1 MSGDLDEV
9 LLTTRSVRRRL
20 DYGRPVERDL
30 IRECLELAVH
40 APNGG
45 NRQDWRFVVV
55 DEPAVLEHIAGYYR
69 KASQAYLAAAQ
80 ATQAGPAC
88 LTAART
94 LAERLHEVPAL
105 VVGCLNG
112 RLPEGAPPATQS
124 SFFGSIYPALWSFM
138 LAARARGLGT
148 TLTTV
153 QLAYERE
160 IAALLGIPYET
171 TTQAAMIAVGYLV
184 RPPAGPAVRRPL
196 DEVMSWN
203 HWNHWHQW
211 NCLADGGES

>member
-1 MSGDLDEV
+1 MTGDLDEILV
-9 LLTTRSVRRRL
+9 TTRSVRRWL
-20 DYGRPVERDL
+20 DYGRPVAREL

-55 DEPAVLEHIAGYYR
+55 DAPPVLARIAGYYR
-69 KASQAYLAAAQ
+69 KASQAYLAARP
-80 ATQAGPAC
+80 PAASGT

-94 LAERLHEVPAL
+94 LAEHLHEVPAL

-112 RLPEGAPPATQS
+112 RLAAEAPLARQS

-148 TLTTV
+148 ALTTV

-160 IAALLGIPYET
+160 IAGILGIPYQT
-171 TTQAAMIAVGYLV
+171 TTQAAMVAVGHLA
-184 RPPAGPAVRRPL
+184 RPLAGPAPRRPL
-196 DEVMSWN
+196 DDVMSWN
-203 HWNHWHQW
+203 RWAEGTGQ
-211 NCLADGGES
+211 

>member
-1 MSGDLDEV
+1 VGGAGGDVVTSDIDQILV
-9 LLTTRSVRRRL
+9 TTRSVRRWL
-20 DYGRPVERDL
+20 DYGRPVARDL
-30 IRECLELAVH
+30 ISECLELALH

-55 DEPAVLEHIAGYYR
+55 DAPPLLERIAGYYR
-69 KASQAYLAAAQ
+69 KASEAYLAARPP
-80 ATQAGPAC
+80 AGPGTLA
-88 LTAART
+88 AART
-94 LAERLHEVPAL
+94 LADRLHEVPAL

-112 RLPEGAPPATQS
+112 RLPPDTPLAKQS

-160 IAALLGIPYET
+160 IAEIIGIPYQT
-171 TTQAAMIAVGYLV
+171 TTQAAMVAVGHLA
-184 RPPAGPAVRRPL
+184 RPPAGSARRRPL

-203 HWNHWHQW
+203 RWPER
-211 NCLADGGES
+211 GTR